1 MKIKINAPVTIGF
14 VLMCLIVLLITQ
26 TSQAILMKYFVTY
39 RSSLMDPF
47 TYIRLIS
54 YIFGH
59 SDWSHFTSNM
69 TFILLLGPMI
79 EEKYGSKKLC
89 IMIGI
94 TSIIGALLNSLLFS
108 NTALCGASGIVFMM
122 MIVSSI
128 TSVKQKEIPLTLI
141 LVFVIFIGK
150 EVYSAI
156 IEDDSISQLT
166 HIAGGFCGAY
176 FGLKR

>member
-14 VLMCLIVLLITQ
+14 VCICLFVLFINMSTDFNTL
-26 TSQAILMKYFVTY
+26 SYFVTY
-39 RSSLMDPF
+39 RDSLRNPM
-47 TYIRLIS
+47 TYIRWIT

-79 EEKYGSKKLC
+79 EEKYGSRKLC

-94 TSIIGALLNSLLFS
+94 TGIIGAILNSLLFY
-108 NTALCGASGIVFMM
+108 NTVLGGSSGIVFML

-141 LVFVIFIGK
+141 LVFVIFVGK
-150 EVYSAI
+150 EIYSALF
-156 IEDDSISQLT
+156 EQDSISQLT